1 MNIKDRFTIFIEY
14 KRLSKRKFQE
24 SIGVSNSYIQNITNS
39 IGADVLNRIISTY
52 PELNT
57 QWLIYGKGEMLNTN
71 SSEIDTT
78 KPSVPYEFVQAMI
91 EERKRHDDER
101 KRHDE
106 MNAELI
112 RQNGE
117 LIEMLQERKK
127 TDAHLEDDAI
137 CATAKESGLAG

>member
-91 EERKRHDDER
+91 DER

-127 TDAHLEDDAI
+127 TDVHLEDDAI

>member
-1 MNIKDRFTIFIEY
+1 MDIKERFILFIEY
-14 KRLSKRKFQE
+14 KKLSKRKFQE

-39 IGADVLNRIISTY
+39 IGADVLNRIVITY

-57 QWLIYGKGEMLNTN
+57 QWLLSGNGEMLNTN
-71 SSEIDTT
+71 SNEVETT

-91 EERKRHDDER
+91 DER

-127 TDAHLEDDAI
+127 TVAHMEDDAT

>member
-1 MNIKDRFTIFIEY
+1 MNIKDRFIIFIEY

-91 EERKRHDDER
+91 DER

-127 TDAHLEDDAI
+127 TDVHLEDDAI

>member
-91 EERKRHDDER
+91 DER

-127 TDAHLEDDAI
+127 TDVHLEDDAI
-137 CATAKESGLAG
+137 CATAKESGLVG